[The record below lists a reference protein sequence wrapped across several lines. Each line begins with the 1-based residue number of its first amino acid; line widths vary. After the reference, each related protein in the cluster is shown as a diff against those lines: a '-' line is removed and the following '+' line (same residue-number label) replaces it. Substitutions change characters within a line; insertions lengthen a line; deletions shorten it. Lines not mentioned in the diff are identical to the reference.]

1 MSEITST
8 KKASTQSMYAPL
20 SSFNAEEY
28 HIRSLIDKTVFT
40 GFLAKI
46 ESCSSSGEGGT
57 KTVIATPLIAQ
68 TDAEGNA
75 LTTSA
80 YQELPHYRFQAGIA
94 AIIMDPEPNDIGV
107 FLCMKSDVS
116 NINSTTTATSRPASF
131 RKFNPADAIMV
142 ATIHTKDPKVW
153 IHLKQDQTIVLHAPK
168 GYTVETDEYV
178 HIKCKTCTVDAS
190 DSVTVNTKTATVS
203 ATTVNIKSDSVTI
216 DAPSISLNGNVQ
228 IAGTLTSGT
237 NGGGTATFNGDVL
250 TNGNITSQK
259 DVIASGT
266 SLHTHTHNGV
276 YPGSGNTGTPN

>member
-20 SSFNAEEY
+20 SPFNAEEY
-28 HIRSLIDKTVFT
+28 HIRTLIDKVVFT

-75 LTTSA
+75 LATPS

-94 AIIMDPEPNDIGV
+94 AVIMDPEPNDIGV
-107 FLCMKSDVS
+107 FLCMKADVS

-153 IHLKQDQTIVLHAPK
+153 VHLKQDKTIVLHAPD

-178 HIKCKTCTVDAS
+178 HIKCRTCTVDAS
-190 DSVTVNTKTATVS
+190 DSVTVNTQTATIN
-203 ATTVNIKSDSVTI
+203 APTI
-216 DAPSISLNGNVQ
+216 ILNGNVQ
-228 IAGTLTSGT
+228 VTGTLVSGT
-237 NGGGTATFNGDVL
+237 QGGGTATFNG
-250 TNGNITSQK
+250 NIISQK

>member
-28 HIRSLIDKTVFT
+28 HIRSLIDKVVFT

-75 LTTSA
+75 LSTPS

-94 AIIMDPEPNDIGV
+94 AVIMDPEPNDIGV
-107 FLCMKSDVS
+107 FLCMKADVS
-116 NINSTTTATSRPASF
+116 NINRTTTATSRPASF

-153 IHLKQDQTIVLHAPK
+153 VHLKQDKTIVLHAPK

-190 DSVTVNTKTATVS
+190 DSVTVNTQTATIN
-203 ATTVNIKSDSVTI
+203 APTI
-216 DAPSISLNGNVQ
+216 ILNGNVQ
-228 IAGTLTSGT
+228 VTGTLVSGT
-237 NGGGTATFNGDVL
+237 QGGGTATFNGD
-250 TNGNITSQK
+250 IISQK